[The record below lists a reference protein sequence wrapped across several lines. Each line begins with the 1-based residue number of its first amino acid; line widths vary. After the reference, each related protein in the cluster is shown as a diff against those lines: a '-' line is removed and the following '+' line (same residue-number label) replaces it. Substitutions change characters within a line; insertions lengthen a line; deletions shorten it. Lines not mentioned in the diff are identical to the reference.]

1 MGERRF
7 HDGDKVEWR
16 SHGNTVRGTVEGEIT
31 SDTETAGRTVRAS
44 EDEPQYR
51 SAATSRVRTPCTSRA
66 RCARSTRAAT
76 RRSPDQTVRETA
88 RLRR

>member
-51 SAATSRVRTPCTSRA
+51 VRSDKSGAYAVHKPSA
-66 RCARSTRAAT
+66 
-76 RRSPDQTVRETA
+76 
-88 RLRR
+88 LRPVD